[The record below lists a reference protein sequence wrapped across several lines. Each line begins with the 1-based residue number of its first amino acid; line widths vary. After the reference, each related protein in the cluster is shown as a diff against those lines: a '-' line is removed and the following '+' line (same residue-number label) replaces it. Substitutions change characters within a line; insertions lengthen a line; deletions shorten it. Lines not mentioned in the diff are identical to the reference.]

1 MVTMVTTSHDLSQR
15 SPVFGPRGKI
25 GIVVPANNSVIEPEL
40 WSALPA
46 GVALYGTRV
55 LARGDLTPA
64 AIHAMETQV
73 DRAVDELEA
82 TGVDVIAYAD
92 MVTTFI
98 MEQGW
103 NEAKVQAITARTGCK
118 ALSAWTALRDALAA
132 LGVRRFALGTPYPA
146 AIHAM
151 ATPFFA
157 TQGYTVVGHATLDV
171 LAMRDVPKIDG
182 AMLET
187 FVAGLGQAGA
197 EAIVLLATDLPT
209 FASIDRLEQ
218 RFGCPVLSSNQV
230 ILRAALRAVG
240 VHDAVPGLG
249 RLLRA

>member
-1 MVTMVTTSHDLSQR
+1 MSGAMPHELSQR
-15 SPVFGPRGKI
+15 SPVYGPRAKI

-55 LARGDLTPA
+55 IARGELTPA
-64 AIHAMETQV
+64 AIHLMEAQV

-98 MEQGW
+98 MEPGW
-103 NEAKVQAITARTGCK
+103 NEAKVAAIAQRTRCR
-118 ALSAWTALRDALAA
+118 AISAWTALRDALAA
-132 LGVRRFALGTPYPA
+132 LRIRRFALGTPYPA

-151 ATPFFA
+151 AKPFFA
-157 TQGYTVVGHATLDV
+157 GQGYTVLGHATLDV

-182 AMLET
+182 AMLEG
-187 FVAGLGQAGA
+187 FVAGLDTAGA

-209 FASIDRLEQ
+209 FATIERLEQ
-218 RFGCPVLSSNQV
+218 RFGLPVLTSNQV

-240 VHDAVPGLG
+240 VSDVISGLG
-249 RLLRA
+249 RLLRS